1 MNLEDLC
8 AYIMQP
14 EMKKTKK
21 KGKKK
26 QQQKGVETTI
36 EEGTRGESAEERSTS
51 VDETQMASNATESN
65 QDIPKGGGT
74 TRDTGA
80 RSASTAPAKTNNMF
94 VARGQVTSTK
104 GDSQSGNSSVADSAA
119 AGLPEEAALAQNFS
133 DEQFESAMA
142 AFSQRLE
149 TYCNE
154 KVANH
159 AQRMKP
165 NYDGQWI
172 VNLKL
177 KLKKL
182 DVQED

>member
-1 MNLEDLC
+1 MFASGQVASD
-8 AYIMQP
+8 Q
-14 EMKKTKK
+14 
-21 KGKKK
+21 
-26 QQQKGVETTI
+26 V
-36 EEGTRGESAEERSTS
+36 RSTS
-51 VDETQMASNATESN
+51 EH
-65 QDIPKGGGT
+65 
-74 TRDTGA
+74 
-80 RSASTAPAKTNNMF
+80 
-94 VARGQVTSTK
+94 
-104 GDSQSGNSSVADSAA
+104 SSVADSAA
-119 AGLPEEAALAQNFS
+119 AGLPEETVLAEKFS

-149 TYCNE
+149 AYCNE

-182 DVQED
+182 DVQEG